1 MNESTEFN
9 NTNPEN
15 TTVNDGYVS
24 DHDVDVLPPEN
35 DNNVPEEATT
45 PNINPLGML
54 GSMLGAAGGMNNI
67 PTEDVTPDPVE
78 KTEINIKTITP
89 LDITTHEDDEKKL
102 YFATLNLLATTSD
115 DTMIIVSKNYYAN
128 DSLDLEFAR
137 LNPLSVED
145 QFCNR
150 NITDH
155 VLFANLPRIL
165 TELEFSVDEDYATN
179 DNPIVSCLGR
189 RIDIE
194 NPVSA
199 DHTDTKL
206 EFTAEAYAAVAFL
219 DDYIMAGDSNEYNL
233 SMATCV
239 GSKYPDEPVTF
250 FKTDDITS
258 IATMC
263 RAEKK
268 DPNPFKK
275 LFHREKN
282 TSIGLVINCMRYK
295 PDKSIETVSLLT
307 TFDIGKD
314 YPDSKFKGDT
324 IDTIQDR
331 YYGDADQFVST
342 LTVED
347 TRLLGVDKQ
356 FMMVRAKNKNHK
368 VYVFLLDV
376 SATEKITKLIEAY

>member
-9 NTNPEN
+9 NTNPED

-54 GSMLGAAGGMNNI
+54 GSMLGAGEMNNI
-67 PTEDVTPDPVE
+67 PTDDVTPDPVE

-128 DSLDLEFAR
+128 DSLDLEFTK

-179 DNPIVSCLGR
+179 ENPIVSCLGR

-206 EFTAEAYAAVAFL
+206 EFTAEAYSAVTFL

-268 DPNPFKK
+268 DTNPFKK

-324 IDTIQDR
+324 IDIIQDK

>member
-9 NTNPEN
+9 NTNPED
-15 TTVNDGYVS
+15 TTVNDGYV
-24 DHDVDVLPPEN
+24 DHDVEVLPPEN

-54 GSMLGAAGGMNNI
+54 GSMLGAGEMNNI
-67 PTEDVTPDPVE
+67 PTDDVTPDPVE

-165 TELEFSVDEDYATN
+165 TELEFSVNEDYATN
-179 DNPIVSCLGR
+179 ENPIVSCLGR

-206 EFTAEAYAAVAFL
+206 EFTAEAYSAVAFL

-275 LFHREKN
+275 LLHREKN

-324 IDTIQDR
+324 IDIIQDK

>member
-9 NTNPEN
+9 NTNPED
-15 TTVNDGYVS
+15 TTVNDGYV
-24 DHDVDVLPPEN
+24 DHDVEVLPPEN

-54 GSMLGAAGGMNNI
+54 GSMLGAGEMNNI
-67 PTEDVTPDPVE
+67 PTDDVTPDPVE

-179 DNPIVSCLGR
+179 DNPVVSCLGR

-206 EFTAEAYAAVAFL
+206 EFTAEAYAAVEFL
-219 DDYIMAGDSNEYNL
+219 DDYIMNGDSNEYNL

-295 PDKSIETVSLLT
+295 PDKSIETISLLT

-324 IDTIQDR
+324 IDIIQDK

-347 TRLLGVDKQ
+347 T
-356 FMMVRAKNKNHK
+356 N
-368 VYVFLLDV
+368 
-376 SATEKITKLIEAY
+376 

>member
-9 NTNPEN
+9 NTNPED
-15 TTVNDGYVS
+15 TTVNDGYVA

-54 GSMLGAAGGMNNI
+54 GSMLGAGEMNNI
-67 PTEDVTPDPVE
+67 PEEDVTPDPVE

-128 DSLDLEFAR
+128 DSLDLEFTK

-179 DNPIVSCLGR
+179 ENPIVSCLGR

-206 EFTAEAYAAVAFL
+206 EFTAEAYSAVAFL
-219 DDYIMAGDSNEYNL
+219 DDYIMNGDSNEYNL

-268 DPNPFKK
+268 DTNPFKK

-324 IDTIQDR
+324 IDTIQDK

>member
-9 NTNPEN
+9 NTNPED
-15 TTVNDGYVS
+15 TTVNDGYV
-24 DHDVDVLPPEN
+24 DHDVEVLPPEN
-35 DNNVPEEATT
+35 DNSVPEEATT

-54 GSMLGAAGGMNNI
+54 GSMLGAGEMNNI
-67 PTEDVTPDPVE
+67 PTDDVTPDPVE

-115 DTMIIVSKNYYAN
+115 DNMIIVSKNYYAN

-179 DNPIVSCLGR
+179 ENPIVSCLGR

-206 EFTAEAYAAVAFL
+206 EFTAEAYSAVTFL
-219 DDYIMAGDSNEYNL
+219 DDYIMDGDSNEYNL

-268 DPNPFKK
+268 DTNPFKK

-324 IDTIQDR
+324 IDTIQDK

-342 LTVED
+342 LTIED

>member
-9 NTNPEN
+9 NTNPED

-54 GSMLGAAGGMNNI
+54 GSMLGAGEMNNI
-67 PTEDVTPDPVE
+67 PTDDVTPDPVE

-128 DSLDLEFAR
+128 DSLDLEFTK

-179 DNPIVSCLGR
+179 DNPVVSCLGR

-206 EFTAEAYAAVAFL
+206 EFTAEAYSAVTFL

-268 DPNPFKK
+268 DTNPFKK

-324 IDTIQDR
+324 IDIIQDK

-347 TRLLGVDKQ
+347 TRLLGIDKQ

>member
-9 NTNPEN
+9 NTNPED

-54 GSMLGAAGGMNNI
+54 GSMLGAGEMNNI
-67 PTEDVTPDPVE
+67 PTDDVTPDPVE

-115 DTMIIVSKNYYAN
+115 DTTIIVSKNYYAN

-155 VLFANLPRIL
+155 VLFGHLPRIL
-165 TELEFSVDEDYATN
+165 TELEFSVNEDYATN
-179 DNPIVSCLGR
+179 ENPIVSCLGR

-206 EFTAEAYAAVAFL
+206 EFTAESYAAVTFL

-268 DPNPFKK
+268 DTNPFKK

-324 IDTIQDR
+324 IDTIQNK
-331 YYGDADQFVST
+331 YYGDSDQFVST

>member
-9 NTNPEN
+9 NTNPED
-15 TTVNDGYVS
+15 TTVNDGYVA
-24 DHDVDVLPPEN
+24 DHDVDILPPEN

-54 GSMLGAAGGMNNI
+54 GSMLGAGEMNNI
-67 PTEDVTPDPVE
+67 PTDDVTSDPVE

-179 DNPIVSCLGR
+179 DNPVVSCLGR

-199 DHTDTKL
+199 DDTDTKL
-206 EFTAEAYAAVAFL
+206 EFTVEAYAAVAFL
-219 DDYIMAGDSNEYNL
+219 DDYIMNGDSNEYNL

-268 DPNPFKK
+268 DTNPFKK

-324 IDTIQDR
+324 IDVIQDK

>member
-9 NTNPEN
+9 NTNPED
-15 TTVNDGYVS
+15 TTVNDGYVA
-24 DHDVDVLPPEN
+24 DHDVEVLTPEN

-54 GSMLGAAGGMNNI
+54 GSMIGAAEGMNNI
-67 PTEDVTPDPVE
+67 PTDDVTPDPVE

-115 DTMIIVSKNYYAN
+115 DTIIIISKNYYAN

-179 DNPIVSCLGR
+179 DNPVLSFLGR
-189 RIDIE
+189 SIDIE

-199 DHTDTKL
+199 DNTDTKL
-206 EFTAEAYAAVAFL
+206 EFTA
-219 DDYIMAGDSNEYNL
+219 
-233 SMATCV
+233 
-239 GSKYPDEPVTF
+239 
-250 FKTDDITS
+250 
-258 IATMC
+258 
-263 RAEKK
+263 
-268 DPNPFKK
+268 
-275 LFHREKN
+275 
-282 TSIGLVINCMRYK
+282 
-295 PDKSIETVSLLT
+295 
-307 TFDIGKD
+307 
-314 YPDSKFKGDT
+314 
-324 IDTIQDR
+324 
-331 YYGDADQFVST
+331 
-342 LTVED
+342 
-347 TRLLGVDKQ
+347 
-356 FMMVRAKNKNHK
+356 
-368 VYVFLLDV
+368 
-376 SATEKITKLIEAY
+376 

>member
-9 NTNPEN
+9 NTNPED

-54 GSMLGAAGGMNNI
+54 GSMLGAGEMNNI
-67 PTEDVTPDPVE
+67 PTDDVTPDPVE

-115 DTMIIVSKNYYAN
+115 DTTIIVSKNYYAN
-128 DSLDLEFAR
+128 DSLDLEFAK
-137 LNPLSVED
+137 LNPLCVED

-155 VLFANLPRIL
+155 VLFGHLPRIL
-165 TELEFSVDEDYATN
+165 TELEFSVNEDYATN
-179 DNPIVSCLGR
+179 ENPIVSCLGR

-206 EFTAEAYAAVAFL
+206 EFTAESYAAVTFL

-268 DPNPFKK
+268 DTNPFKK

-324 IDTIQDR
+324 IDTIQNK
-331 YYGDADQFVST
+331 YYGDSDQFVST

>member
-9 NTNPEN
+9 NTNPED
-15 TTVNDGYVS
+15 TTVNDGYVAN
-24 DHDVDVLPPEN
+24 HDVNVLPQEN

-54 GSMLGAAGGMNNI
+54 GSMLGSREMNNI
-67 PTEDVTPDPVE
+67 PTDDVTPDPVE

-115 DTMIIVSKNYYAN
+115 DTMIIISKNYYAN

-155 VLFANLPRIL
+155 VLFTNLPRIL

-179 DNPIVSCLGR
+179 ENPIVSCLGR

-206 EFTAEAYAAVAFL
+206 EFTAEAYSAVAFL

-263 RAEKK
+263 RADKK
-268 DPNPFKK
+268 DTNLFKK

-324 IDTIQDR
+324 IDTIQDK

>member
-9 NTNPEN
+9 NTNPED

-54 GSMLGAAGGMNNI
+54 GSMLGAGEMNNI
-67 PTEDVTPDPVE
+67 PTDDVTPDPVE

-128 DSLDLEFAR
+128 DSLDLEFTK

-179 DNPIVSCLGR
+179 ENPIVSCLGR

-206 EFTAEAYAAVAFL
+206 EFTAEAYSAVTFL

-268 DPNPFKK
+268 DTNPFKK

-324 IDTIQDR
+324 IDIIQDK

-347 TRLLGVDKQ
+347 TRLLGIDKQ